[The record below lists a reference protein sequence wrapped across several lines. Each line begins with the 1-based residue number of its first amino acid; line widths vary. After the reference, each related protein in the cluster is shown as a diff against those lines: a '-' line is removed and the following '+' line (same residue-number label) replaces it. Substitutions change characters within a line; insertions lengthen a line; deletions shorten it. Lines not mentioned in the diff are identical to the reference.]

1 MHRRHLLLGAGALT
15 LAFALPAQAANPAE
29 DFVANNI
36 QAGFN
41 ILNDRSAGAAE
52 RRQRFADFL
61 LGLTDVRRVAIFM
74 LGRYAADAAP
84 ADLDAY
90 IAAYQNYALSIYQ
103 SYFQLYAG
111 QTLKVISSRERA
123 SGDFIVTTNMVGRG
137 GAPLEV
143 DFRVRTDG
151 VKPLLVDVAV
161 AGVWLALAQRD
172 QFLATLA
179 QNNGDIKALT
189 AHLQAVSAR

>member
-15 LAFALPAQAANPAE
+15 VAFALPAQAANPAE

-123 SGDFIVTTNMVGRG
+123 SGDFVVTTNMVGRG

-151 VKPLLVDVAV
+151 AKPLLVDVAV

>member
-123 SGDFIVTTNMVGRG
+123 SGDFVVTTNMVGRG

-151 VKPLLVDVAV
+151 AKPLLVDVAV